1 MERGENLMCK
11 KHTKS
16 KLVTIA
22 ILLLL
27 LSIAGT
33 GTLAYFTDST
43 TAHNEITTGN
53 INIAINQVST
63 KNLAVMPGMAVAR
76 PIVVTNDTASGEAW
90 VRVQIKKQIVKA
102 DNSIGDDALIVMQ
115 YNNQNKCNDH
125 WKYKDGY
132 YYYNEALEKSET
144 TAPLFDEIVFS
155 PTMGNDYQNST
166 AAVTIYVQAVQT
178 ANNGKTVWEAAGWPN

>member
-1 MERGENLMCK
+1 MRK

-22 ILLLL
+22 ILLIL

-33 GTLAYFTDST
+33 GTLAYFNDSIT
-43 TAHNEITTGN
+43 VHNEITTGN

-63 KNLAVMPGMAVAR
+63 ESLAVMPGMAVDR
-76 PIVVTNDTASGEAW
+76 PIVVTNDATSGEAW

-102 DNSIGDDALIVMQ
+102 DNSIGDDALIIMQ
-115 YNNQNKCNDH
+115 YNNQNKCNDN

-132 YYYNEALEKSET
+132 YYYKTPLAANNT

-166 AAVTIYVQAVQT
+166 ATVTIHAQAVQT
-178 ANNGKTVWEAAGWPN
+178 ANNGKTVWEAAGWPNTPQTP

>member
-1 MERGENLMCK
+1 MRK

-22 ILLLL
+22 ILLIL

-33 GTLAYFTDST
+33 GTLAYFNDSIT
-43 TAHNEITTGN
+43 VHNEITTGN

-63 KNLAVMPGMAVAR
+63 ESLAVMPGMAVDR
-76 PIVVTNDTASGEAW
+76 PIVVTNDATSGNAW
-90 VRVQIKKQIVKA
+90 VRVKIEKQIVKA
-102 DNSIGDDALIVMQ
+102 DNSIGDDALIIMQ
-115 YNNQNKCNDH
+115 YNNQNSCNTN
-125 WKYKDGY
+125 WTYQDGY
-132 YYYNEALEKSET
+132 YYYKTPLAANNT
-144 TAPLFDEIVFS
+144 TVPLFDEIVFS

>member
-76 PIVVTNDTASGEAW
+76 PIVVTNDTADLSSYVRFYRSGE
-90 VRVQIKKQIVKA
+90 
-102 DNSIGDDALIVMQ
+102 IGVS
-115 YNNQNKCNDH
+115 
-125 WKYKDGY
+125 DG
-132 YYYNEALEKSET
+132 KR
-144 TAPLFDEIVFS
+144 
-155 PTMGNDYQNST
+155 
-166 AAVTIYVQAVQT
+166 
-178 ANNGKTVWEAAGWPN
+178 